1 MSNFTQAAIAS
12 ELSGFDNVFLIP
24 IFRIQMI
31 ITKETITSK
40 TMSVVM
46 ETVF

>member
-1 MSNFTQAAIAS
+1 MSNFTQDATAS
-12 ELSGFDNVFLIP
+12 ELSSFDNVFLIP
-24 IFRIQMI
+24 IFQIQMM
-31 ITKETITSK
+31 ITKETIISK